1 MLGTTSEKLIV
12 NAATSSPAFTIQLAD
27 DPATESVTKSQLV
40 VTQSGSI
47 SATPDVL
54 NVPPAVLAQADTV
67 FVEVVEG
74 DAFIEGTVAANLQ
87 SYVMSSQVGSENEA
101 PYVLTTRSRLT
112 GLDTGSVVGDI
123 LSLTLG
129 NDTLGEDSS
138 LATSE
143 VSLST
148 DINRLRTRL
157 RVGR

>member
-1 MLGTTSEKLIV
+1 MSESVRAVFAAETITIPSTSNSLLGTTSEKLIV
-12 NAATSSPAFTIQLAD
+12 NAATSSSAFTIQLAD

-54 NVPPAVLAQADTV
+54 QCPSRCIGSSRYS
-67 FVEVVEG
+67 FIEVVEG
-74 DAFIEGTVAANLQ
+74 DAFIEVVAANLQ

-123 LSLTLG
+123 LY
-129 NDTLGEDSS
+129 
-138 LATSE
+138 
-143 VSLST
+143 ST
-148 DINRLRTRL
+148 
-157 RVGR
+157 